1 MSALKYLPRLFKTAA
16 LVIAASLALT
26 VWAAPP
32 YTSATNA
39 AYPAVPPNISSSS
52 GAKPMLMLAASK
64 DHTLFGPIYTD
75 FEDLDLP
82 DELGY
87 GELDTGFKPTFK
99 YYGYF
104 DPTKCYAYSTTDE
117 RFNPA
122 ANAILVNTSVTGLLL
137 GVSTTQTQKRY
148 TCTSAQ
154 SYWSGNFLNWASTM
168 RMDVVRKMLYG
179 GKRSTDTASLT
190 VLERAGLNWDAHSFT
205 KYYGGNDIRDY
216 TPYTTTALTKTTGT
230 SPNLN
235 VYAGLTICQ
244 TGTDESPSG
253 GKPIMKVVKGNYRF
267 WNTVEIQ
274 VCRYSND
281 SPAPPSNAKFSE
293 KLARYYKGPNGTG
306 ATTAGLVYGG
316 GAVYHE
322 VTLPSSATDGATYG
336 GIGPTFT
343 MRVKACDASWLGEE
357 RCQAFPPTST
367 TNYKPYGLF
376 QEFGFSSDSTV
387 AARAEFG
394 VIGGSYDKNVTGGAL
409 RKNMGDFADEINATT
424 GVFCHSPSSGC
435 AATLASPDNR
445 STGVGAIKTFDS
457 FLLYGRTS
465 SDSYGGTQST
475 ALSDG
480 TLPAWGNPIGEML
493 VQALQYYAYNGTTP
507 TPSNPTTTTKDTSV
521 GLPTVTWSDPLSD
534 ANTTRVSMY
543 GKSICRRMYALA
555 LSSSSLSFDNISD
568 TAFETLP
575 NRSVGSISAYTD
587 KIGVAEGLSGT
598 LRSVGSVAGAAT
610 QGDSCSGKTIG
621 SLSTVNGVCPD
632 APAMMGT
639 YKVAGAALYANTS
652 KIRTLAT
659 EPPDLKYVQD
669 ALRVK
674 TLTAS
679 LSGGAARI
687 DIPIPGTNPKK
698 YVYITPESLWSG
710 DIGAALTFVSVSSS
724 ATHGAFIVTWNDAL
738 MGGDYDMD
746 LTGFLRYDIVKDTS
760 TTPATYDV
768 IVTTDVP
775 NNCGGKAGTHGF
787 SIIGVTK
794 NIGGTTKDG
803 NGRYLTHQHYNPA
816 SGNATSISSVNS
828 SQGNYLCGNQTGDY
842 SLYRS
847 LTNAGSTTHLG
858 IKNWQYSST
867 SDKVGS
873 TDTSVS
879 NAGGACK
886 IHVDND
892 YCSVQDKD
900 FQIQMRFKMVGA
912 EDAVLKDPLW
922 YAAKYG
928 DFASSTKVT
937 TGANAGTF
945 TTEALP
951 PNVASWD
958 AVDGDGKPG
967 ADGTPDGYYLAR
979 RPDQL
984 EDQLRKAL
992 SNIIGKSNSSP
1003 ATSSTSIQ
1011 EGSFKYISNF
1021 NKDEFYGT
1029 VEAKPLL
1036 STGQFSDI
1044 ATWDAG
1050 MKLAAV
1056 AATSRTVITNDGN
1069 TGVAWQT
1076 STSFTSGFTSALL
1089 GSASTT
1095 LTSTQGDQLINYLRG
1110 DRTQEVPVGIWRKRK
1125 GDVNAT
1131 DSNLMGMVVNS
1142 TPWLQTIPVAENI
1155 GALPSGAPSYAS
1167 FITAQ
1172 KARDALLWVGS
1183 NDGMLHSFKATG
1195 SDSGSPI
1202 MSYVPS
1208 PMVGRL
1214 GSLAQGS
1221 TILAGMDGSP
1231 FTGDVL
1237 VGSSTSALW
1246 KTYLFSSLGRGG
1258 RAVFALDVTTPSAL
1272 TEGNASSIYK
1282 WMFSSTDDADLGY
1295 IISEYQ
1301 KHPISKQASPVVRMN
1316 NGKYA
1321 ILVPNGI
1328 GSASG
1333 RAYLYVLFV
1342 DGPGSGAWTVGTH
1355 YIKIPT
1361 DALGTNGLMGV
1372 NWADTNNNGT
1382 ADLIY
1387 GTDLLGRV
1395 WKFDV
1400 SSVTPTDWKSAFLD
1414 SGSNPIP
1421 LFEAKSG
1428 TDRLSITTSPV
1439 LTAPDFGGIMVHFGT
1454 GRAISST
1461 DFPDATK
1468 TQRAITVYDRFN
1480 WTTPSPRPLPNSNL
1494 STMHKFTLKRACST
1508 CMSYISDGGNVM
1520 FNRVTEDG
1528 YYHNFPAIATTGT
1541 DTKNNE
1547 MVMSSL
1553 VYAGG
1558 EIKGKTV
1565 RPNPD
1570 LSNYCDPTPLA
1581 GDFSFNPLT
1590 GLPTGQSGTVDVV
1603 INGVPTPVYAFGG
1616 SSRDQ
1621 KSTVVLK
1628 ITGKAGSWATLGA
1641 NELKETPTFLV
1652 PSRRQWREIPGM
1664 RSDQ

>member
-1 MSALKYLPRLFKTAA
+1 MNTFKYLPELFKTAA
-16 LVIAASLALT
+16 LTVAASVAMT
-26 VWAAPP
+26 VFAAPP
-32 YTSATNA
+32 LTSTT

-52 GAKPMLMLAASK
+52 GAKPMMMLAASK

-75 FEDLDLP
+75 FEDLESP

-104 DPTKCYAYSTTDE
+104 DPTKCYDYNTTDG

-122 ANAILVNTSVTGLLL
+122 ANAILVDTSVTGLLN
-137 GVSTTQTQKRY
+137 GVSTTQTKKRY
-148 TCTSAQ
+148 TCTSTQ

-179 GKRSTDTASLT
+179 GKRSTDTGSLT

-205 KYYGGNDIRDY
+205 KYYGGPDIRDY
-216 TPYTTTALTKTTGT
+216 TPYTTTALTKTTG
-230 SPNLN
+230 SNAN

-244 TGTDESPSG
+244 TGTAESPSG
-253 GKPIMKVVKGNYRF
+253 GTPIMKVVKGNYRF

-274 VCRYSND
+274 VCRYSDD

-306 ATTAGLVYGG
+306 ATNAGLVYGG
-316 GAVYHE
+316 GAVFHE
-322 VTLPSSATDGATYG
+322 KVLPSAATDGAKYG
-336 GIGPTFT
+336 TIGPTFN
-343 MRVKACDASWLGEE
+343 MRVKACDANWIGEE
-357 RCQAFPPTST
+357 RCQAYPPTST

-376 QEFGFSSDSTV
+376 QEFGFSFDNTV

-435 AATLASPDNR
+435 AATLASPDGR
-445 STGVGAIKTFDS
+445 ATGVGAIKTFDT

-493 VQALQYYAYNGTTP
+493 VQALQYYAYNGSTP
-507 TPSNPTTTTKDTSV
+507 TPSNPTTTTNDTSV
-521 GLPTVTWSDPLSD
+521 GLPTVTWSDPLSN
-534 ANTTRVSMY
+534 ANTARKSKY
-543 GKSICRRMYALA
+543 GNAVCRRMYALA
-555 LSSSSLSFDNISD
+555 LSSSALSFDNIAD
-568 TAFETLP
+568 TAFATLP
-575 NRSVGSISAYTD
+575 NRSEGSISAYTD
-587 KIGVAEGLSGT
+587 KIGAAEGLNGA
-598 LRSVGSVAGAAT
+598 LRSVGSVASATT

-621 SLSTVNGVCPD
+621 TLSTVNGVCPD

-652 KIRTLAT
+652 KIRTLTT

-669 ALRVK
+669 ALKVK

-687 DIPIPGTNPKK
+687 DIPIPGTNPQK
-698 YVYITPESLWSG
+698 YVYITPESLWSN
-710 DIGAALTFVSVSSS
+710 DIGAVITFVSISSS

-746 LTGFLRYDIVKDTS
+746 LTGFLRYDIIQDTS
-760 TTPATYDV
+760 TTPATWDV

-787 SIIGVTK
+787 SIIGATK
-794 NIGGTTKDG
+794 NIGGVTKNG
-803 NGRYLTHQHYNPA
+803 NGRYLTHQHYSPA
-816 SGNATSISSVNS
+816 SGNATSISSVDS
-828 SQGNYLCGNQTGDY
+828 SQGFYLCGNQTGDY
-842 SLYRS
+842 VNYRS
-847 LTNAGSTTHLG
+847 LNNSGSTTHLG

-867 SDKVGS
+867 SDLTGS
-873 TDTSVS
+873 IDNTVTNV
-879 NAGGACK
+879 GGACK

-892 YCSVQDKD
+892 YCSVQNKD

-912 EDAVLKDPLW
+912 ESAILKDPLW

-928 DFASSTKVT
+928 DFTSSTKIA

-945 TTEALP
+945 TEVSLP

-958 AVDGDGKPG
+958 AVKADGTPG
-967 ADGTPDGYYLAR
+967 ADGIPDGYYLAR

-992 SNIIGKSNSSP
+992 TNIIGKSNSSP

-1011 EGSFKYISNF
+1011 EGSYKYISTF

-1029 VEAKPLL
+1029 VEAKKLL
-1036 STGQFSDI
+1036 STGQFSDT
-1044 ATWDAG
+1044 ADWDSG
-1050 MKLAAV
+1050 KKLTAVDAA
-1056 AATSRTVITNDGN
+1056 SRVVLTNDGN
-1069 TGVAWQT
+1069 TGVAWRT
-1076 STSFTSGFTSALL
+1076 NTTFTTAFTDALRGTGTGAL
-1089 GSASTT
+1089 TT
-1095 LTSTQGDQLINYLRG
+1095 TQGDQLINYLRG
-1110 DRTQEVPVGIWRKRK
+1110 DRSQEIPVGIWRKRS
-1125 GDVNAT
+1125 DDNV
-1131 DSNLMGMVVNS
+1131 MGMVVNS
-1142 TPWLQTIPVAENI
+1142 TPWLQSQPVAEQL
-1155 GALPSGAPSYAS
+1155 GLLPTGAPSYAS

-1172 KARDALLWVGS
+1172 KSRDSLLWVGA
-1183 NDGMLHSFKATG
+1183 NDGMLHGFKATG
-1195 SDSGSPI
+1195 SDAGAPV
-1202 MSYVPS
+1202 MSYIPS
-1208 PMVGRL
+1208 PMVGQLR
-1214 GSLAQGS
+1214 SLSQGS
-1221 TILAGMDGSP
+1221 TIISGVDGSP

-1246 KTYLFSSLGRGG
+1246 KTYLFGSLGRGG
-1258 RAVFALDVTTPSAL
+1258 KAVFALDVTTPTTL
-1272 TEGNASSIYK
+1272 TESNASSIYK
-1282 WMFSSTDDADLGY
+1282 WMFSSDDDSDLGY
-1295 IISEYQ
+1295 IISDYQ
-1301 KHPISKQASPVVRMN
+1301 KHPISKQASPIVRMN
-1316 NGKYA
+1316 NDKYA
-1321 ILVPNGI
+1321 ILVPNGL
-1328 GSASG
+1328 GSTNG

-1342 DGPGSGAWTVGTH
+1342 DGPSSGTWTGGTH
-1355 YIKIPT
+1355 YVKIPT
-1361 DALGTNGLMGV
+1361 DTLGANGLMGA
-1372 NWADTNNNGT
+1372 NWVDTNNDGK

-1387 GTDLLGRV
+1387 GTDFLGRV

-1400 SSVTPTDWKSAFLD
+1400 SSAATSNWKSAFL
-1414 SGSNPIP
+1414 SGTTPIP

-1428 TDRLSITTSPV
+1428 TDSLAITTSPV
-1439 LTAPDFGGIMVHFGT
+1439 LSTPSFGGVMVHFGT

-1461 DFPDATK
+1461 DYPDASK
-1468 TQRAITVYDRFN
+1468 TQRVITVYDRLN
-1480 WTTPSPRPLPNSNL
+1480 WTTPTVRALPNNDL
-1494 STMHKFTLKRACST
+1494 STMHKFTLVRNSDNKL
-1508 CMSYISDGGNVM
+1508 YIKTGGNVK
-1520 FNRVTEDG
+1520 FNPVTEDG
-1528 YYHNFPAIATTGT
+1528 YYHNFPAIATSGT
-1541 DTKNNE
+1541 STLNND
-1547 MVMSSL
+1547 MVLSSL
-1553 VYAGG
+1553 VLAGG
-1558 EIKGKTV
+1558 QVKGKAV
-1565 RPNPD
+1565 RPNSD
-1570 LSNYCDPTPLA
+1570 QANYCDPAPIPSN
-1581 GDFSFNPLT
+1581 FSFDPLT
-1590 GLPTGQSGTVDVV
+1590 GLPTGQLGAVNVLID
-1603 INGVPTPVYAFGG
+1603 GVLTPVYTFGED
-1616 SSRDQ
+1616 SKDQ
-1621 KSTVVLK
+1621 KSTVALK
-1628 ITGKAGSWATLGA
+1628 ITGKKGTWATLGA
-1641 NELKETPTFLV
+1641 NELKETPQFLV